1 MQLHSARRSDIDVLD
16 ELRSKLIATSSSIER
31 NALAIK
37 AAKTGNPKIPQV
49 LIELIDRP
57 ELANERGTL
66 VHCLGSFDCSKSF
79 LWLVKLVCH
88 GNWEVSHEA
97 ADILMKI
104 DHVQGAE
111 AQQGYDYLR
120 NTVIASINDEWRSDL
135 LAELL
140 SMFD

>member
-1 MQLHSARRSDIDVLD
+1 MD
-16 ELRSKLIATSSSIER
+16 ELLSRLRTTKSSVER
-31 NALAIK
+31 NELALK
-37 AAKTGNPKIPQV
+37 AAETGSPKVPQV

-66 VHCLGSFDCSKSF
+66 VYCLGNFDCSEKF

-97 ADILMKI
+97 MGILVKI
-104 DHVQGAE
+104 DHVEPGHAK
-111 AQQGYDYLR
+111 QGYDFLQR
-120 NTVIASINDEWRSDL
+120 ATNASVNDEWRADL
-135 LAELL
+135 IADLL